1 MSYSINIKRSA
12 QRSLARISQLNQNR
26 IVEAIKALEIEPRPV
41 GCKKLSG
48 REAWRIRAGDYRVI
62 YEIQE
67 SKRVVIVVVVG
78 HRSQV
83 YKTKS

>member
-1 MSYSINIKRSA
+1 MRYSIKIRRTA
-12 QRSLARISQLNQNR
+12 QSSLARISQPYQNR
-26 IVEAIKALEIEPRPV
+26 IIEAIKALEIEPRPV

-67 SKRVVIVVVVG
+67 PEHVIIVVVVG

-83 YKTKS
+83 FKVKS

>member
-1 MSYSINIKRSA
+1 MNYSIKIKRTA
-12 QRSLARISQLNQNR
+12 QKSLARISQPNQNK
-26 IVEAIKALEIEPRPV
+26 IVEAIKALEIEPRPS

-48 REAWRIRAGDYRVI
+48 REAWRIRVGHYRII

-67 SKRVVIVVVVG
+67 SELIILVVVVG

-83 YKTKS
+83 YQVRS